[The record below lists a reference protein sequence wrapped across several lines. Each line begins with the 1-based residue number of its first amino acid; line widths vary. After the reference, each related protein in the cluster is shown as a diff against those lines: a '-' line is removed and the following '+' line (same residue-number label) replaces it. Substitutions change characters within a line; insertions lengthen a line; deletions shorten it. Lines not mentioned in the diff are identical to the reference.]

1 MIHDHREVN
10 AQLAQAILLADSDVH
25 KDVVECMVQEV
36 FEAQMTE
43 QLGATPPVAQYP
55 IRLRAMP
62 PRRAARRF
70 LILVDYRT
78 SSRRLPRAPALPC
91 VKHVSPYCRL
101 ERLLHR
107 LWEWLYN

>member
-78 SSRRLPRAPALPC
+78 SSSAPS
-91 VKHVSPYCRL
+91 V
-101 ERLLHR
+101 
-107 LWEWLYN
+107 